1 MKWAARSFELYPGAT
16 DFLIV
21 NGQLHF
27 KMINGQEIRLIMDSP
42 GVKSGF
48 LCSSTDSVYGV

>member
-1 MKWAARSFELYPGAT
+1 MKWAARSFELYSGAT
-16 DFLIV
+16 DFLIA
-21 NGQLHF
+21 NGQPHY
-27 KMINGQEIRLIMDSP
+27 KMSNGQEVRLIMDSL

>member
-1 MKWAARSFELYPGAT
+1 MKWAARSFELYAGAT
-16 DFLIV
+16 NFLIV

-27 KMINGQEIRLIMDSP
+27 KMSNDQEVRLIMDSP

-48 LCSSTDSVYGV
+48 LCSSTDSVYEV